1 MNSANRPLIYS
12 ALAIWSAVAIGIG
25 AAIATMSNSPIK
37 SNPEVVF
44 EPEPV
49 MKCVKVGSTG
59 PQAMIRCTDTERDVT
74 CYAIRGNGADPL
86 SCLPNQWLNYPA
98 SIGNV
103 NDPIAQ

>member
-1 MNSANRPLIYS
+1 MQKSDKIVLIGGVIAAGVA
-12 ALAIWSAVAIGIG
+12 ALIVAALLMPP
-25 AAIATMSNSPIK
+25 AAPVT